1 MECRRFPVAAATSV
15 VLRSKSVRSLAAS
28 WRLLL
33 AGSLAGLA
41 VVVLAVVN
49 PFRFFEVAELKALD
63 AQFSL
68 RGPRPPA
75 SPIVVVTID
84 EDDFDSLNLSW
95 PWPRALHAKFLD
107 IVGRGQPAAI
117 GMDILFTEP
126 SLHGADDDRAFG
138 AAVDRVRD
146 RLVLAAAL
154 TTVGDATFVKQA
166 LNPPIP
172 AIRGR
177 ASFGSADYDSD
188 ADAFV
193 RRATLRRDFQDRE
206 WPGFDLLIYRLAHK
220 AGLAVGPAPTARELI
235 VNYRGGPGSFPM
247 VAYHRVV
254 TGEVPPEVFAGKIV
268 LVGAT
273 TPTLHDIFPTPF
285 ASQSGMAGVEIHAH
299 TLETMLQGIPVRR
312 APALVVP
319 VMAVLAGAAAVWIA
333 TVFRPLPAFGLVA
346 VAVLAYLASTHA
358 AFAWARYWVGVV
370 PVPLALLVTYAG
382 TVAKNFTQEQRE
394 KRRLSRFFSPD
405 VVAEIVRH
413 KDDSALAASRRRMT
427 VLFSDI
433 RGFTSM
439 SEKMQPEEVVTFLR
453 EYLTVMTEAVFK
465 HGGTVDK
472 YIGDAI
478 MALYNVPL
486 EAPDHALRAVRTALE
501 FQERVRPLAERF
513 AARHGGH
520 LACGVGI
527 HTGDAVVGTI
537 GSEQRLE
544 YTAIGDTI
552 NLGSR
557 LEGLTKEFSVPIIIS
572 EATYAEVREHVGTR
586 DLGEVTVKG
595 KVIPVKIYAVLG
607 ERAPASAETEAAP
620 AGFNS
625 RRAPRRRQAG
635 RVSISDGELTVSAEA
650 TDLSRT
656 GVAVHSVPRRLEP
669 GEVVS
674 LQLDLAPGTDPIVID
689 RAEVVWSRKDTAG
702 LRFVDVSPTARTAL
716 DHLTPS

>member
-1 MECRRFPVAAATSV
+1 M
-15 VLRSKSVRSLAAS
+15 RSLTAS
-28 WRLLL
+28 WRVLL

-41 VVVLAVVN
+41 VVVLAAVN
-49 PFRFFEVAELKALD
+49 PLHFFEIAELKALD
-63 AQFSL
+63 AQFTV
-68 RGPRPPA
+68 RGPRPPV
-75 SPIVVVTID
+75 SPIVIVTID
-84 EDDFDSLNLSW
+84 EDDFDGLNLAW
-95 PWPRALHAKFLD
+95 PWPRAVHAKFLD
-107 IVGRGQPAAI
+107 IVGRGKPAAV
-117 GMDILFTEP
+117 GLDILFTEP
-126 SLHGADDDRAFG
+126 SLHGPGDDVALG
-138 AAVDRVRD
+138 AAVDRLRD
-146 RLVLAAAL
+146 RIVLAAAL
-154 TTVGDATFVKQA
+154 TTVGDASFVKQA

-172 AIRGR
+172 EIRGK
-177 ASFGSADYDSD
+177 AAFGSADYDSD

-193 RRATLRRDFQDRE
+193 RRATLRRDFQERD
-206 WPGFDLLIYRLAHK
+206 WLGFDMLIYRLAEK
-220 AGLAVGPAPTARELI
+220 AGLTRGSAPAGREVL
-235 VNYRGGPGSFPM
+235 VNYRGGPGTFPM
-247 VAYHRVV
+247 VAYHRIV

-285 ASQSGMAGVEIHAH
+285 ASQAGMPGVEIHAH
-299 TLETMLQGIPVRR
+299 TLETLLQDIPLRR
-312 APALVVP
+312 APALLVP
-319 VMAVLAGAAAVWIA
+319 VVAVLAGALAAWTA
-333 TVFRPLPAFGLVA
+333 TAYRPLPAFGLVA
-346 VAVLAYLASTHA
+346 VAVAGYLAASHV
-358 AFAWARYWVGVV
+358 AFLWARWVTVV

-405 VVAEIVRH
+405 VVAEIIRH
-413 KDDSALAASRRRMT
+413 KDDSKLAATRRRMT

-439 SEKMQPEEVVTFLR
+439 SEKMQPEEVVAFLR
-453 EYLTVMTEAVFK
+453 EYLTVMTEAVFT

-501 FQERVRPLAERF
+501 FQQRVRPLGERF
-513 AARHGGH
+513 AAQHGGH

-557 LEGLTKEFSVPIIIS
+557 LEGITKEFSVPIIIS
-572 EATYAEVREHVGTR
+572 EATYAEVREHFAVR

-607 ERAPASAETEAAP
+607 EKTAADHEP
-620 AGFNS
+620 TGFNS
-625 RRAPRRRQAG
+625 RRAPRRHQEG
-635 RVSISDGELTVSAEA
+635 RVSISDGELTVIAEA
-650 TDLSRT
+650 SDLSRT
-656 GVAVHSVPRRLEP
+656 GVALRAVPRRLEP
-669 GEVVS
+669 GEVVT
-674 LQLDLAPGTDPIVID
+674 LRMELEAGAPTVTVD
-689 RAEVVWSRKDTAG
+689 RAEVMWSRKDTAG
-702 LRFVDVSPTARTAL
+702 LRFVDLSPAARAAIDT
-716 DHLTPS
+716 LTSRP

>member
-1 MECRRFPVAAATSV
+1 V
-15 VLRSKSVRSLAAS
+15 
-28 WRLLL
+28 LL

-41 VVVLAVVN
+41 VVLLAAID
-49 PFRFFEVAELKALD
+49 PFGFFETAELKALD
-63 AQFSL
+63 AQFTL
-68 RGPRPPA
+68 RGPRVPL

-84 EDDFDSLNLSW
+84 EDSFDGLNLAW
-95 PWPRALHAKFLD
+95 PWPRAVHAKFLD
-107 IVGRGQPAAI
+107 IVGRGRPVAI

-126 SLHGADDDRAFG
+126 SSRGPADDAALA

-146 RLVLAAAL
+146 RIVLAAAL
-154 TTVGDATFVKQA
+154 TEVGDSVGGASFTKRA
-166 LNPPIP
+166 MNPPIP
-172 AIRGR
+172 EVRGR
-177 ASFGSADYDSD
+177 AAFGSTDFDSDSD
-188 ADAFV
+188 AFI
-193 RRATLRRDFQDRE
+193 RRATLERPLQDRE
-206 WPGFDLLIYRLAHK
+206 WPGFDLLLYRLAAK
-220 AGLAVGPAPTARELI
+220 AGLAKGPPPEGRQILI
-235 VNYRGGPGSFPM
+235 NYRGGPGTFPM

-254 TGEVPPEVFAGKIV
+254 TGEIPPEVFAGKIV

-285 ASQSGMAGVEIHAH
+285 ASKSSMPGVEVHAH
-299 TLETMLQGIPVRR
+299 TLETMLQGIPLRR
-312 APALVVP
+312 APRLLGPAL
-319 VMAVLAGAAAVWIA
+319 AVLAGALAAWTA
-333 TVFRPLPAFGLVA
+333 TSLRPLPAFGVVA
-346 VAVLAYLASTHA
+346 AALAGYLGASHA
-358 AFAWARYWVGVV
+358 AFEWGRYWAEVV
-370 PVPLALLVTYAG
+370 SVPLALLVTYAG
-382 TVAKNFTQEQRE
+382 TVAKNFAQEQRE

-405 VVAEIVRH
+405 VVAEVIRH
-413 KDDSALAASRRRMT
+413 KDDAKLAANRRRMT

-478 MALYNVPL
+478 MALYNVPF

-501 FQERVRPLAERF
+501 FQERLRPLAERF
-513 AARHGGH
+513 AARHGGT

-572 EATYAEVREHVGTR
+572 EATYAEISGHFGVR

-595 KVIPVKIYAVLG
+595 KAIPVKIYAVLG
-607 ERAPASAETEAAP
+607 ELHAAAGSTAAGGGAS
-620 AGFNS
+620 FDS
-625 RRAPRRRQAG
+625 RHAPRRIVEG
-635 RVSISDGELTVSAEA
+635 GVSISDGDLTVMAELS
-650 TDLSRT
+650 DLSRT
-656 GVAVHSVPRRLEP
+656 GLAVRAVPRRLER
-669 GEVVS
+669 GDVVS
-674 LQLDLAPGTDPIVID
+674 LQLTLEGYPRSVTVD
-689 RAEVVWSRKDTAG
+689 RAEVMWARKDTAG
-702 LRFVDVSPTARTAL
+702 LRFVDLSSDARAAL
-716 DHLTPS
+716 DALTAGP

>member
-1 MECRRFPVAAATSV
+1 VP
-15 VLRSKSVRSLAAS
+15 

-33 AGSLAGLA
+33 AGGLVGLA
-41 VVVLAVVN
+41 VAVLAALN
-49 PFRFFEVAELKALD
+49 LFGFFEIAELKALD
-63 AQFSL
+63 AQFTL
-68 RGPRPPA
+68 RGPRDPE
-75 SPIVVVTID
+75 SPIVIVSID
-84 EDDFDSLNLSW
+84 EDSFDGLNLAW
-95 PWPRALHAKFLD
+95 PWPRAVHGKFLD
-107 IVGRGQPAAI
+107 IVGQGHPVAV

-126 SLHGADDDRAFG
+126 SSRGPDDDAALG
-138 AAVDRVRD
+138 AAVDRIRD

-154 TTVGDATFVKQA
+154 TTVGDASFIKQG

-172 AIRGR
+172 AVRGQ
-177 ASFGSADYDSD
+177 AMFGSADYDSD

-193 RRATLRRDFQDRE
+193 RRATLVRDFQDRE
-206 WPGFDLLIYRLAHK
+206 WPGFDLLIYRLAEK
-220 AGLAVGPAPTARELI
+220 AGLARGKPPSGRDLLI
-235 VNYRGGPGSFPM
+235 NFRGGPGTFPT

-254 TGEVPPEVFAGKIV
+254 TGEIPPQVFEGKIV

-285 ASQSGMAGVEIHAH
+285 AAQSGMAGVEIHAQ
-299 TLETMLQGIPVRR
+299 TLETLLQGIPLRR
-312 APALVVP
+312 APSLLVPAL
-319 VMAVLAGAAAVWIA
+319 AVIAGALAAWAA
-333 TVFRPLPAFGLVA
+333 TAFRPLPAFALVA
-346 VAVLAYLASTHA
+346 GAVAAYVGATHG
-358 AFAWARYWVGVV
+358 AFAWARVWVEVV

-413 KDDSALAASRRRMT
+413 KDDAKLAANRRRMT

-439 SEKMQPEEVVTFLR
+439 SEKMQPEEVVAFLR
-453 EYLTVMTEAVFK
+453 EYLTVMTQAVFN

-478 MALYNVPL
+478 MALYNVPFD
-486 EAPDHALRAVRTALE
+486 APDHALRAVRTALE
-501 FQERVRPLAERF
+501 FHERLQPLAERF
-513 AARHGGH
+513 AARHGGT

-557 LEGLTKEFSVPIIIS
+557 LEGLTKDFSVPIIIS
-572 EATYAEVREHVGTR
+572 EATYAEVRDHFGAR

-595 KVIPVKIYAVLG
+595 KVIPVKIYAIVPG
-607 ERAPASAETEAAP
+607 E
-620 AGFNS
+620 
-625 RRAPRRRQAG
+625 PRREPRRPMEG
-635 RVSISDGELTVSAEA
+635 RVSLSDGELTVVAELS
-650 TDLSRT
+650 DLSRT
-656 GVAVHSVPRRLEP
+656 GVALRAVPRRLER
-669 GEVVS
+669 GELLT
-674 LQLDLAPGTDPIVID
+674 LQLSLGPPTPEVTIE
-689 RAEVVWSRKDTAG
+689 RAEVMWARKETAG
-702 LRFVDVSPTARTAL
+702 LRFVEVSAEARAAL
-716 DHLTPS
+716 EALVGRSAS

>member
-1 MECRRFPVAAATSV
+1 
-15 VLRSKSVRSLAAS
+15 VRSLAAS
-28 WRLLL
+28 WRVFL

-41 VVVLAVVN
+41 IVVLAAAN
-49 PFRFFEVAELKALD
+49 PLSFFEIAELKALD
-63 AQFSL
+63 AQFTL
-68 RGPRPPA
+68 RGPREPQT
-75 SPIVVVTID
+75 PIVVVTID
-84 EDDFDSLNLSW
+84 EDSFDGLNLSW
-95 PWPRALHAKFLD
+95 PWPRAVHAKFLD
-107 IVGRGQPAAI
+107 VVGRGGPVAI

-126 SLHGADDDRAFG
+126 SSRGPADDAALG
-138 AAVDRVRD
+138 EAVDRVRD
-146 RLVLAAAL
+146 RIVLAAAL
-154 TTVGDATFVKQA
+154 TTVGDASFVKQA
-166 LNPPIP
+166 LNPLIP
-172 AIRGR
+172 EVRGT
-177 ASFGSADYDSD
+177 AAFGSADYDSD

-193 RRATLRRDFQDRE
+193 RRATLKRTFQDRE
-206 WPGFDLLIYRLAHK
+206 WPGFDLLIYRLGER
-220 AGLAVGPAPTARELI
+220 AGLARGSAPTSSDLL
-235 VNYRGGPGSFPM
+235 VNFRGGPNTFPM
-247 VAYHRVV
+247 IAYHRVV
-254 TGEVPPEVFAGKIV
+254 TGEIPSEVFAGKIV

-285 ASQSGMAGVEIHAH
+285 ASQAGMPGVEIHAH
-299 TLETMLQGIPVRR
+299 TLETLFQGISLRR
-312 APALVVP
+312 APRFLVP
-319 VMAVLAGAAAVWIA
+319 ILAVLAGAAAAWTA
-333 TVFRPLPAFGLVA
+333 TALRPLPAFGVVA
-346 VAVLAYLASTHA
+346 AGVGGYLAASHG
-358 AFAWARYWVGVV
+358 AFLWGRYWMEVV

-413 KDDSALAASRRRMT
+413 KDDAKLAATRRRMT

-478 MALYNVPL
+478 MALYNVPF

-501 FQERVRPLAERF
+501 FQERLQPLAERF
-513 AARHGGH
+513 AARHGGK

-572 EATYAEVREHVGTR
+572 EATYAEVREEFGAR

-595 KVIPVKIYAVLG
+595 KMIPVKIYAVLG
-607 ERAPASAETEAAP
+607 PLERSEEHAAGAARET
-620 AGFNS
+620 GFNS
-625 RRAPRRRQAG
+625 RSARRRTMEG
-635 RVSISDGELTVSAEA
+635 HVSISDGELTVVAEA
-650 TDLSRT
+650 SNLSRT
-656 GVAVHSVPRRLEP
+656 GIAVHAVPRRLEP
-669 GEVVS
+669 GEMVS
-674 LQLDLAPGTDPIVID
+674 LHIALRDHPEALTIE
-689 RAEVVWSRKDTAG
+689 RAEVVWARKDTAG
-702 LRFVDVSPTARTAL
+702 LRFVDLSAPTRAALDTLTAR
-716 DHLTPS
+716 

>member
-1 MECRRFPVAAATSV
+1 M
-15 VLRSKSVRSLAAS
+15 LRLTSVRSLTAS
-28 WRLLL
+28 WRVLL

-41 VVVLAVVN
+41 VVVLATVN
-49 PFRFFEVAELKALD
+49 PLRFFEIAELKALD
-63 AQFSL
+63 AQFTI
-68 RGPRPPA
+68 RGPKTPA

-84 EDDFDSLNLSW
+84 EDDFDGLNLAW
-95 PWPRALHAKFLD
+95 PWPRAVHAKFLD
-107 IVGRGQPAAI
+107 VVGRGNPAAI

-126 SLHGADDDRAFG
+126 SLHGPSDDVALG
-138 AAVDRVRD
+138 AAVDRIRD
-146 RLVLAAAL
+146 RIVLAAAL
-154 TTVGDATFVKQA
+154 TTVGDASFVKQA

-172 AIRGR
+172 EIRGK
-177 ASFGSADYDSD
+177 AAFGSADYDSD

-193 RRATLRRDFQDRE
+193 RRATLRRDFQDRD
-206 WPGFDLLIYRLAHK
+206 WLGFDMLIFRLAEK
-220 AGLAVGPAPTARELI
+220 AGLARAAAPAGYELL
-235 VNYRGGPGSFPM
+235 VNYRGGPGTFPM
-247 VAYHRVV
+247 VAYHRIV

-285 ASQSGMAGVEIHAH
+285 ASQSGMPGVEIHAH
-299 TLETMLQGIPVRR
+299 TLETLLQGIPLRR
-312 APALVVP
+312 ASRLLVP
-319 VMAVLAGAAAVWIA
+319 VVAVLAAAGAAWTA
-333 TVFRPLPAFGLVA
+333 TALRPLPAFGIVA
-346 VAVLAYLASTHA
+346 AAIGGYLAASHA
-358 AFAWARYWVGVV
+358 AFLWARYWVEVV
-370 PVPLALLVTYAG
+370 PVPLALLATYAG

-405 VVAEIVRH
+405 VVAEIIRH
-413 KDDSALAASRRRMT
+413 KDDSTLAATRRRVT

-501 FQERVRPLAERF
+501 FQERVRPLGDRF
-513 AARHGGH
+513 AAQHGGH

-557 LEGLTKEFSVPIIIS
+557 LEGITKEFSVPIIIS
-572 EATYAEVREHVGTR
+572 EATYAEVRAHFAVR

-595 KVIPVKIYAVLG
+595 KAIPVKIYAVLG
-607 ERAPASAETEAAP
+607 ELGPAPDDAHREP

-625 RRAPRRRQAG
+625 RTAPRRRQEG
-635 RVSISDGELTVSAEA
+635 RVSISDGELTVVAEA
-650 TDLSRT
+650 SDLSRT
-656 GVAVHSVPRRLEP
+656 GIALRAVPRRLEP
-669 GEVVS
+669 GEIVK
-674 LQLDLAPGTDPIVID
+674 LQMELGPGAPTVTVD
-689 RAEVVWSRKDTAG
+689 RAEVMWSRKDTAG
-702 LRFVDVSPTARTAL
+702 LRFLDLSPTARTTL
-716 DHLTPS
+716 DTLTSKP

>member
-1 MECRRFPVAAATSV
+1 
-15 VLRSKSVRSLAAS
+15 VRSLTAS
-28 WRLLL
+28 WRVLL

-41 VVVLAVVN
+41 VVVLAAVN
-49 PFRFFEVAELKALD
+49 PLRFFEIAELKALD
-63 AQFSL
+63 AQFTV
-68 RGPRPPA
+68 RGPRPPV

-84 EDDFDSLNLSW
+84 EDDFDGLNLAW
-95 PWPRALHAKFLD
+95 PWPRAVHAKFLD
-107 IVGRGQPAAI
+107 IVGRGKPAAV

-126 SLHGADDDRAFG
+126 SLHGPADDVALG
-138 AAVDRVRD
+138 AAVDRIRD
-146 RLVLAAAL
+146 RIVLAAAL
-154 TTVGDATFVKQA
+154 TTVGDASFVKQA

-172 AIRGR
+172 EIRGK
-177 ASFGSADYDSD
+177 AAFGSADYDSD

-193 RRATLRRDFQDRE
+193 RRATLRRDFQERD
-206 WPGFDLLIYRLAHK
+206 WLGFDMLIYRLAEK
-220 AGLAVGPAPTARELI
+220 AGLARGSAPAGRELL
-235 VNYRGGPGSFPM
+235 VNYRGGPGTFPM
-247 VAYHRVV
+247 IAYHRIV

-285 ASQSGMAGVEIHAH
+285 ASQSGMPGVEIHAH
-299 TLETMLQGIPVRR
+299 TLETLLQDIPLRR
-312 APALVVP
+312 APALLVP
-319 VMAVLAGAAAVWIA
+319 VVAVLAGALAAWTA
-333 TVFRPLPAFGLVA
+333 TAFRPLPAFGLVA
-346 VAVLAYLASTHA
+346 AAVAGYLAASHV
-358 AFAWARYWVGVV
+358 AFLWARYWVTVV

-405 VVAEIVRH
+405 VVAEIIRH
-413 KDDSALAASRRRMT
+413 KDDSTLAATRRRVT

-433 RGFTSM
+433 RGFTTM
-439 SEKMQPEEVVTFLR
+439 SEKMQPEEIVTFLR

-501 FQERVRPLAERF
+501 FQERVRPLGERF
-513 AARHGGH
+513 AAQHGGH

-557 LEGLTKEFSVPIIIS
+557 LEGITKEFSVPIIIS
-572 EATYAEVREHVGTR
+572 EATYAEVREHFAVR

-607 ERAPASAETEAAP
+607 EIGERTAAAHEP
-620 AGFNS
+620 TFNS
-625 RRAPRRRQAG
+625 RGAPRRHQEG
-635 RVSISDGELTVSAEA
+635 RVSISDGELTVVAEA
-650 TDLSRT
+650 SDLSRT
-656 GVAVHSVPRRLEP
+656 GVALRAVPRRLEP
-669 GEVVS
+669 GEVVT
-674 LQLDLAPGTDPIVID
+674 LRMELEAGAPAVTVD
-689 RAEVVWSRKDTAG
+689 RAEVMWSRKDTAG
-702 LRFVDVSPTARTAL
+702 LRFVDLSPAARATI
-716 DHLTPS
+716 DTLTSRP

>member
-1 MECRRFPVAAATSV
+1 VF
-15 VLRSKSVRSLAAS
+15 
-28 WRLLL
+28 L

-41 VVVLAVVN
+41 VVVLAAVN
-49 PFRFFEVAELKALD
+49 PLRFFEIAELKALD
-63 AQFSL
+63 AQFTI
-68 RGPRPPA
+68 RGPRTPG

-84 EDDFDSLNLSW
+84 EDDFDGLNLAW
-95 PWPRALHAKFLD
+95 PWPRAVHAKFLD
-107 IVGRGQPAAI
+107 IVGSGKPAAI

-126 SLHGADDDRAFG
+126 SLHGPGDDVALG

-146 RLVLAAAL
+146 RIVLAAAL
-154 TTVGDATFVKQA
+154 TTVGDASFVKQA

-172 AIRGR
+172 DIRG
-177 ASFGSADYDSD
+177 AAAFGSADYDSD

-193 RRATLRRDFQDRE
+193 RRATLRRDFQDRD
-206 WPGFDLLIYRLAHK
+206 WPGFDMLIYRLAEN
-220 AGLAVGPAPTARELI
+220 AGLARAPAPAGRELL
-235 VNYRGGPGSFPM
+235 VNYRGGPGTFPM
-247 VAYHRVV
+247 VAYHRIV

-285 ASQSGMAGVEIHAH
+285 ASQSGMPGVEIHAH
-299 TLETMLQGIPVRR
+299 TLETLLQGIPLRR
-312 APALVVP
+312 APALLVP
-319 VMAVLAGAAAVWIA
+319 VAAVLAGAAAAWTA
-333 TVFRPLPAFGLVA
+333 TAFRPLPAFGIIA
-346 VAVLAYLASTHA
+346 AAIGTYLAGSHA
-358 AFAWARYWVGVV
+358 VFLWARYWIDVV

-413 KDDSALAASRRRMT
+413 KDDSKLAATRRRMT

-478 MALYNVPL
+478 MALYNVPF

-513 AARHGGH
+513 ASRHGGQ

-557 LEGLTKEFSVPIIIS
+557 LEGLTKDFSVPIIIS
-572 EATYAEVREHVGTR
+572 EATYALVRDHFGAR

-595 KVIPVKIYAVLG
+595 KAIPVKIYAVLG
-607 ERAPASAETEAAP
+607 EIGEAPAAADREP

-625 RRAPRRRQAG
+625 RTAPRRRQEG
-635 RVSISDGELTVSAEA
+635 RVAISDGELTVLAEA
-650 TDLSRT
+650 SDLSRT
-656 GVAVHSVPRRLEP
+656 GIALRAVPRRLEP
-669 GEVVS
+669 GEVVT
-674 LQLDLAPGTDPIVID
+674 LQMALDPGAPAVTVD
-689 RAEVVWSRKDTAG
+689 RAEVMWSRKDTAG
-702 LRFVDVSPTARTAL
+702 LRFVDLSPAARAAIDTLTA
-716 DHLTPS
+716 HP

>member
-1 MECRRFPVAAATSV
+1 
-15 VLRSKSVRSLAAS
+15 VRSLAAS
-28 WRLLL
+28 WRVFL

-41 VVVLAVVN
+41 IVVLAAAN
-49 PFRFFEVAELKALD
+49 PLSFFEIAELKALD
-63 AQFSL
+63 AQFTL
-68 RGPRPPA
+68 RGPREPQT
-75 SPIVVVTID
+75 PIVVVTID
-84 EDDFDSLNLSW
+84 EDSFDGLNLSW
-95 PWPRALHAKFLD
+95 PWPRAVHAKFLD
-107 IVGRGQPAAI
+107 VVGRGGPVAI

-126 SLHGADDDRAFG
+126 SSRGPADDAALG
-138 AAVDRVRD
+138 EAVDRVRD
-146 RLVLAAAL
+146 RIVLAAAL
-154 TTVGDATFVKQA
+154 TTVGDASFVKQA

-172 AIRGR
+172 EVRGT
-177 ASFGSADYDSD
+177 AAFGSADYDSD

-193 RRATLRRDFQDRE
+193 RRATLKRTFQDRE
-206 WPGFDLLIYRLAHK
+206 WPGFDLLIYRLGER
-220 AGLAVGPAPTARELI
+220 AGLARGAAPTGSELL
-235 VNYRGGPGSFPM
+235 VNYRGGPNTFPM
-247 VAYHRVV
+247 IAYHRVV
-254 TGEVPPEVFAGKIV
+254 TGEIPSEVFAGKIV

-285 ASQSGMAGVEIHAH
+285 ASQAGMPGVEIHAH
-299 TLETMLQGIPVRR
+299 TLETLFQGIPLRR
-312 APALVVP
+312 APRFLVPIV
-319 VMAVLAGAAAVWIA
+319 AVLAGAAAAWTA
-333 TVFRPLPAFGLVA
+333 TALRPLPAFGVVA
-346 VAVLAYLASTHA
+346 AGVGGYLAASHG
-358 AFAWARYWVGVV
+358 AFLWGRYWMEVV

-413 KDDSALAASRRRMT
+413 KDDAKLAATRRRMT

-478 MALYNVPL
+478 MALYNVPF

-501 FQERVRPLAERF
+501 FQERLHPLAERF
-513 AARHGGH
+513 AARHGGK

-557 LEGLTKEFSVPIIIS
+557 LEGLTKEFGVPIIIS
-572 EATYAEVREHVGTR
+572 EATYAEVREQFGAR

-607 ERAPASAETEAAP
+607 PLERSEEHAAGAAREAA
-620 AGFNS
+620 FNS
-625 RRAPRRRQAG
+625 RSAPRRTMEG
-635 RVSISDGELTVSAEA
+635 HVSISDGELTVVAEA
-650 TDLSRT
+650 SDLSRT
-656 GVAVHSVPRRLEP
+656 GIAVHSVPRRLEP
-669 GEVVS
+669 GEMVS
-674 LQLDLAPGTDPIVID
+674 LQIALRDHPEALTIE
-689 RAEVVWSRKDTAG
+689 RAEVMWARKDTAG
-702 LRFVDVSPTARTAL
+702 LRFVDLSAPTRAALDTLTAR
-716 DHLTPS
+716 S

>member
-1 MECRRFPVAAATSV
+1 M
-15 VLRSKSVRSLAAS
+15 SVRSLTAS
-28 WRLLL
+28 WRVLL

-41 VVVLAVVN
+41 VVVLATVN
-49 PFRFFEVAELKALD
+49 PLRFFEIAELKALD
-63 AQFSL
+63 AQFSI
-68 RGPRPPA
+68 RGPKTPA

-84 EDDFDSLNLSW
+84 EDDFDGLNLAW
-95 PWPRALHAKFLD
+95 PWPRAVHAKFLD
-107 IVGRGQPAAI
+107 LVGRGNPAAI

-126 SLHGADDDRAFG
+126 SLHGPSDDVALG
-138 AAVDRVRD
+138 AAVDRIRD
-146 RLVLAAAL
+146 RIVLAAAL
-154 TTVGDATFVKQA
+154 TTVGDASFVKQA

-172 AIRGR
+172 EIRGK
-177 ASFGSADYDSD
+177 AAFGSADYDSD

-193 RRATLRRDFQDRE
+193 RRATLRRDFQDRD
-206 WPGFDLLIYRLAHK
+206 WLGFDMLIFRLAEK
-220 AGLAVGPAPTARELI
+220 AGLARAAAPSGPELL
-235 VNYRGGPGSFPM
+235 VNYRGGPGTFPM
-247 VAYHRVV
+247 VAYHRIV

-285 ASQSGMAGVEIHAH
+285 ASQSGMPGVEIHAH
-299 TLETMLQGIPVRR
+299 TLETLLQGIPLRR
-312 APALVVP
+312 ASRLLVP
-319 VMAVLAGAAAVWIA
+319 VVAVLAAAGAAWTA
-333 TVFRPLPAFGLVA
+333 TALRPLPAFGIVA
-346 VAVLAYLASTHA
+346 AAIGGYLAASHA
-358 AFAWARYWVGVV
+358 AFLWARYWVEVV
-370 PVPLALLVTYAG
+370 PVPLALLATYAG

-405 VVAEIVRH
+405 VVAEIIRH
-413 KDDSALAASRRRMT
+413 KDDSTLAATRRRVT

-486 EAPDHALRAVRTALE
+486 EAPDHALSAVRTALE
-501 FQERVRPLAERF
+501 FQERVRPLGDRF
-513 AARHGGH
+513 AALHGGH

-557 LEGLTKEFSVPIIIS
+557 LEGITKEFSVPIIIS
-572 EATYAEVREHVGTR
+572 EATYAEVREHFAVR

-595 KVIPVKIYAVLG
+595 KAIPVKIYAVLG
-607 ERAPASAETEAAP
+607 ELGPAPDDAHREP

-625 RRAPRRRQAG
+625 RTAPRRRQEG
-635 RVSISDGELTVSAEA
+635 RVSISDGELTVVAEA
-650 TDLSRT
+650 SDLSRT
-656 GVAVHSVPRRLEP
+656 GIALSAVPRRLEP
-669 GEVVS
+669 GEIVK
-674 LQLDLAPGTDPIVID
+674 LQMELGPGAPTVTVD
-689 RAEVVWSRKDTAG
+689 RAEVMWSRKDTAG
-702 LRFVDVSPTARTAL
+702 LRFLDLSPTDRTTL
-716 DHLTPS
+716 DTLTSKP

>member
-1 MECRRFPVAAATSV
+1 VP
-15 VLRSKSVRSLAAS
+15 

-33 AGSLAGLA
+33 AGGLVGLVVAALAA
-41 VVVLAVVN
+41 FN
-49 PFRFFEVAELKALD
+49 PFGFVEIAELKALD
-63 AQFSL
+63 AQFTL
-68 RGPRPPA
+68 RGPRDPE
-75 SPIVVVTID
+75 SPIVVVSID
-84 EDDFDSLNLSW
+84 EDSFDGLNLAW
-95 PWPRALHAKFLD
+95 PWPRAVHAKFLD
-107 IVGRGQPAAI
+107 IVGGGHPVAV

-126 SLHGADDDRAFG
+126 SSRGPADDAALA
-138 AAVDRVRD
+138 AAVDRLRD

-154 TTVGDATFVKQA
+154 TTVGDATFIKQA

-172 AIRGR
+172 AVRGQ

-193 RRATLRRDFQDRE
+193 RRATLMRDFQDRE
-206 WPGFDLLIYRLAHK
+206 WPGFDLLIYRLAEK
-220 AGLAVGPAPTARELI
+220 AGLTRRTPPAGRELLI
-235 VNYRGGPGSFPM
+235 NFRGGPGTFPT

-254 TGEVPPEVFAGKIV
+254 TGEIPPQVFEGKIV

-285 ASQSGMAGVEIHAH
+285 AAQSGMAGVEIHAQ
-299 TLETMLQGIPVRR
+299 TLETLLQGIPLRR
-312 APALVVP
+312 APRPLVPALAVV
-319 VMAVLAGAAAVWIA
+319 AGALAAWTA
-333 TVFRPLPAFGLVA
+333 TRFRPLPAFALVGGA
-346 VAVLAYLASTHA
+346 VAAYLGATHG
-358 AFAWARYWVGVV
+358 AFVWGRLWVEVV

-413 KDDSALAASRRRMT
+413 KDDAKLAANRRRMT

-439 SEKMQPEEVVTFLR
+439 SEKMQPEEVVAFLR
-453 EYLTVMTEAVFK
+453 EYLTVMTQAVFN

-478 MALYNVPL
+478 MALYNVPFD
-486 EAPDHALRAVRTALE
+486 APDHALRAVRTALE
-501 FQERVRPLAERF
+501 FQERLQPLAERF
-513 AARHGGH
+513 AARHGGT

-572 EATYAEVREHVGTR
+572 EATYAEVRDHFGAR

-595 KVIPVKIYAVLG
+595 KAIPVKIYAIVPG
-607 ERAPASAETEAAP
+607 E
-620 AGFNS
+620 
-625 RRAPRRRQAG
+625 PRREPRRPMEG
-635 RVSISDGELTVSAEA
+635 RVSLSDGELSVVAELS
-650 TDLSRT
+650 DLSRT
-656 GVAVHSVPRRLEP
+656 GVALRAVPRRLER
-669 GEVVS
+669 GELVT
-674 LQLDLAPGTDPIVID
+674 LQLSLGPSAPEVTIE
-689 RAEVVWSRKDTAG
+689 RAEVMWARKETAG
-702 LRFVDVSPTARTAL
+702 LRFVEVSAEARAAL
-716 DHLTPS
+716 EVLVARSAS